1 MVAESGV
8 MRITPDQRFLEFELH
23 NGWNYQESGNRYS
36 TNTEYIRLGFKD
48 YKRNLISVVLN

>member
-36 TNTEYIRLGFKD
+36 TNTEYIRLVLKD
-48 YKRNLISVVLN
+48 YKKNLISVF